1 MNINKIFSLFKSPE
15 EPEEEISQIDLSN
28 SPIIWIGMFKRMII
42 NYETFAKQLIQF
54 FKSSEPSL
62 DVEEIERVSG
72 YMVYSKAYDHLI
84 KLDLTNKTH
93 LDSLQLYSDETF
105 DFVLNKALLY
115 FESIEEYEKCIFLK
129 QIQNIVNSFQK

>member
-15 EPEEEISQIDLSN
+15 EPEETVTQIDLSE
-28 SPIIWIGMFKRMII
+28 SPVMWIGMFKRMIV

-62 DVEEIERVSG
+62 DVEEIERASG
-72 YMVYSKAYDHLI
+72 YMVYSKAYDHLA
-84 KLDLTNKTH
+84 KLDLTNNTH

-105 DFVLNKALLY
+105 SFVLDKALVY
-115 FESIEEYEKCIFLK
+115 FESVEEYEKCLFLK
-129 QIQNIVNSFQK
+129 QIQDIVNLS

>member
-15 EPEEEISQIDLSN
+15 EPEETVTQIDLSE
-28 SPIIWIGMFKRMII
+28 SPVIWIGMFKRMIV

-62 DVEEIERVSG
+62 DVEEIERASG
-72 YMVYSKAYDHLI
+72 YMVYSKAYDHLA
-84 KLDLTNKTH
+84 KLDLTNNTH

-105 DFVLNKALLY
+105 SFVLDKALVY
-115 FESIEEYEKCIFLK
+115 FESVEEYEKCLFLK
-129 QIQNIVNSFQK
+129 QIQDIVNLS